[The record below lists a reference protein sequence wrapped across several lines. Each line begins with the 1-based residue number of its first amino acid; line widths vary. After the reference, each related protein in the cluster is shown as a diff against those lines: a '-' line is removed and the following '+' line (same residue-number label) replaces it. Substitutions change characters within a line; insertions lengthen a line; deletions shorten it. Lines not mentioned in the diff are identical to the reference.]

1 MNKNPVAF
9 ATGAALL
16 FLTVT
21 EARAL
26 TFADFHS
33 TGSNT
38 NATYT
43 QSASLTGG
51 TLNASDQVLFDF
63 LLPGLSSTEFNA
75 TYTMT
80 GTIPTGT
87 PAQNLGNSGFLE
99 QDGVSGSFSFIYSGP
114 TETVDGLK
122 YIQNVSNLLSGSL
135 SNGIISGQSGS
146 SSASFVDSANQGGS
160 LTFTSDYLKLSSNP
174 LANGLSISMTSVLPL
189 IFAVP
194 GESLESFK
202 SVTGGS
208 FDSATVILAVPEPA
222 TWSLMILGF
231 GLAGLALRR
240 RRRLI
245 ASPA

>member
-1 MNKNPVAF
+1 MLNRPVAF
-9 ATGAALL
+9 ASSAALL
-16 FLTVT
+16 LLTVT

-43 QSASLTGG
+43 QSSSLTGG
-51 TLNASDQVLFDF
+51 TLKASAQVLFDF
-63 LLPGLSSTEFNA
+63 LLPGLSSTQFDA

-80 GTIPTGT
+80 GTVPTGN
-87 PAQNLGNSGFLE
+87 PAENVGMSGFME

-114 TETVDGLK
+114 TETVGGQK

-135 SNGIISGQSGS
+135 NNGIISGQSGS
-146 SSASFVDSANQGGS
+146 SSASFVDSANQGGT
-160 LTFTSDYLKLSSNP
+160 LTFTSDYLEFSSDT
-174 LANGLSISMTSVLPL
+174 LANGLSISMTSVSPL
-189 IFAVP
+189 IFAAP
-194 GESLESFK
+194 GESLRSFR

-208 FDSATVILAVPEPA
+208 FDSAAVAVPEPA
-222 TWSLMILGF
+222 AWSLMIVGL
-231 GLAGLALRR
+231 GLAGMVLRR

-245 ASPA
+245 ARPA